1 MSLIDN
7 ITSDMKEAMKAK
19 SELKLSV
26 LRMLKSAIKN
36 KQIELKTQEDL
47 KEEQIIQ
54 VIKSEAKKRQDS
66 IVSYSDGGRKELAD
80 KEKQE
85 FEILSEYLPKQM
97 SGEAVKVVVKKI
109 VASLGEVGPTD
120 FGRVMGAAMKEL
132 KDKADGTI
140 VSKAVK
146 KVLDS

>member
-1 MSLIDN
+1 
-7 ITSDMKEAMKAK
+7 MKEAMKTK

-36 KQIELKTQEDL
+36 KQIEFKTQDDL
-47 KEEQIIQ
+47 KETQVIQ

-66 IVSYSDGGRKELAD
+66 IASYTDGGRQELAD

-85 FEILSEYLPKQM
+85 LEILSEYLPEQM
-97 SGEAVKVVVKKI
+97 SDEAVSAVVKKV
-109 VASLGEVGPTD
+109 VADLGEVGPAD

-132 KDKADGTI
+132 KGQADGNM
-140 VSKAVK
+140 VSAAVK
-146 KVLDS
+146 KVLNG